1 MAEALTV
8 LVGSTTSGEDWSPPA
23 LRSVRTS
30 PVELRSWSDDLRLDL
45 ALASL
50 DRTSSWEEFRAAHE
64 RALSLGRE
72 VIPAVLAELAKPQTP
87 ERFDVLLRLLH
98 KWRSAEDV
106 LAISS
111 VPDAGWQLRAALAEA
126 LSRYAADAPYPLR
139 SRIASALA
147 RLAKDDH
154 DAVRMAAVDAIGLA
168 GLDREPDV
176 APVLREA
183 AERDPNADVRDEAEE
198 ILARSR

>member
-1 MAEALTV
+1 MPQLEPTGTGAHPR
-8 LVGSTTSGEDWSPPA
+8 GEP
-23 LRSVRTS
+23 
-30 PVELRSWSDDLRLDL
+30 
-45 ALASL
+45 
-50 DRTSSWEEFRAAHE
+50 
-64 RALSLGRE
+64 
-72 VIPAVLAELAKPQTP
+72 KPQTP

-98 KWRSAEDV
+98 RWRSAEEV

-126 LSRYAADAPYPLR
+126 ISLYAADALDPLR

-176 APVLREA
+176 APVLREV
-183 AERDPNADVRDEAEE
+183 AERDPNTDVRDEAGE